1 MVAALKSSTSL
12 HCAKSVNSVKNT
24 AMTIAD
30 KLRRTDISAYLLF
43 MWNIED
49 VVRVYN
55 LDFDRIDAEYIAK
68 FPEEERD
75 ATRDWMENIVKM
87 MQLENVRR
95 HGHLQINKNVLIRL
109 NDLHRELLKS
119 PKFPEYGAE
128 FYRTLPYIVELRA
141 KAGDNPADEIETCFN
156 ALYGTML
163 LRMQGKEVS
172 EGTNQA
178 VQQITK
184 FINMLS
190 RFFMLNEKKPIFE
203 DDPDVA
209 DANA

>member
-1 MVAALKSSTSL
+1 
-12 HCAKSVNSVKNT
+12 
-24 AMTIAD
+24 MTIAD

-87 MQLENVRR
+87 MQLENVR
-95 HGHLQINKNVLIRL
+95 IRL

>member
-1 MVAALKSSTSL
+1 
-12 HCAKSVNSVKNT
+12 
-24 AMTIAD
+24 MTIAD

-141 KAGDNPADEIETCFN
+141 KAGDNPADELETCFN
-156 ALYGTML
+156 ALYGML
-163 LRMQGKEVS
+163 LMRLQGKEIS
-172 EGTNQA
+172 ADTA
-178 VQQITK
+178 AAIKQI
-184 FINMLS
+184 S
-190 RFFMLNEKKPIFE
+190 RFIALLARDFHLDEADKLFPHDDDE
-203 DDPDVA
+203 DSKSKCKTLR
-209 DANA
+209 

>member
-1 MVAALKSSTSL
+1 
-12 HCAKSVNSVKNT
+12 
-24 AMTIAD
+24 MTIAD

-68 FPEEERD
+68 FPEEERY

>member
-1 MVAALKSSTSL
+1 M
-12 HCAKSVNSVKNT
+12 
-24 AMTIAD
+24 
-30 KLRRTDISAYLLF
+30 
-43 MWNIED
+43 
-49 VVRVYN
+49 
-55 LDFDRIDAEYIAK
+55 
-68 FPEEERD
+68 
-75 ATRDWMENIVKM
+75 
-87 MQLENVRR
+87 
-95 HGHLQINKNVLIRL
+95 
-109 NDLHRELLKS
+109 
-119 PKFPEYGAE
+119 
-128 FYRTLPYIVELRA
+128 ELRA

>member
-1 MVAALKSSTSL
+1 
-12 HCAKSVNSVKNT
+12 
-24 AMTIAD
+24 MTIAD

-68 FPEEERD
+68 FPEAERD

-87 MQLENVRR
+87 MQLENVRE

-128 FYRTLPYIVELRA
+128 FYRRDRDVLQRPIWHHAAAYAGQGGERGHKSSRA
-141 KAGDNPADEIETCFN
+141 ANHQIHQH
-156 ALYGTML
+156 ALKILHAQREEAYL
-163 LRMQGKEVS
+163 
-172 EGTNQA
+172 
-178 VQQITK
+178 
-184 FINMLS
+184 
-190 RFFMLNEKKPIFE
+190 
-203 DDPDVA
+203 
-209 DANA
+209 

>member
-1 MVAALKSSTSL
+1 
-12 HCAKSVNSVKNT
+12 
-24 AMTIAD
+24 MTIAD
-30 KLRRTDISAYLLF
+30 KLRRTDISASLLL
-43 MWNIED
+43 MWNLED
-49 VVRVYN
+49 VVRVYTP
-55 LDFDRIDAEYIAK
+55 DFDRIDAESIAK

>member
-1 MVAALKSSTSL
+1 
-12 HCAKSVNSVKNT
+12 
-24 AMTIAD
+24 MTIAD

-128 FYRTLPYIVELRA
+128 FYRTLP
-141 KAGDNPADEIETCFN
+141 
-156 ALYGTML
+156 
-163 LRMQGKEVS
+163 
-172 EGTNQA
+172 
-178 VQQITK
+178 
-184 FINMLS
+184 
-190 RFFMLNEKKPIFE
+190 
-203 DDPDVA
+203 
-209 DANA
+209 

>member
-1 MVAALKSSTSL
+1 
-12 HCAKSVNSVKNT
+12 
-24 AMTIAD
+24 
-30 KLRRTDISAYLLF
+30 
-43 MWNIED
+43 
-49 VVRVYN
+49 
-55 LDFDRIDAEYIAK
+55 
-68 FPEEERD
+68 
-75 ATRDWMENIVKM
+75 MENIVKM
-87 MQLENVRR
+87 MQLENVRQ

>member
-1 MVAALKSSTSL
+1 
-12 HCAKSVNSVKNT
+12 
-24 AMTIAD
+24 MTIAD

-95 HGHLQINKNVLIRL
+95 HGHLQINRMCSFGSTTCTANCSSRQ
-109 NDLHRELLKS
+109 NS
-119 PKFPEYGAE
+119 PNMGLSSTARFP
-128 FYRTLPYIVELRA
+128 TLWSFA
-141 KAGDNPADEIETCFN
+141 QKPATIPPT
-156 ALYGTML
+156 
-163 LRMQGKEVS
+163 R
-172 EGTNQA
+172 
-178 VQQITK
+178 
-184 FINMLS
+184 
-190 RFFMLNEKKPIFE
+190 
-203 DDPDVA
+203 
-209 DANA
+209 

>member
-1 MVAALKSSTSL
+1 
-12 HCAKSVNSVKNT
+12 
-24 AMTIAD
+24 MTIAD

-87 MQLENVRR
+87 MQLENVR
-95 HGHLQINKNVLIRL
+95 RL